1 MGTTHSQFGVTKT
14 FYTSVYKTQNEN
26 SDQIFKT
33 RYGYYE
39 NQKDVF
45 YDGLSLNLSPT
56 EKESFKKL
64 KYSYAKSKNF
74 VFYEGRVIPNA
85 DPKTFIV
92 INRKSMPEEFKTLNS
107 VIGMDIYNREK
118 HIYQFGKLIFTI
130 SLK

>member
-56 EKESFKKL
+56 EKESFKK
-64 KYSYAKSKNF
+64 
-74 VFYEGRVIPNA
+74 
-85 DPKTFIV
+85 
-92 INRKSMPEEFKTLNS
+92 
-107 VIGMDIYNREK
+107 
-118 HIYQFGKLIFTI
+118 
-130 SLK
+130 